1 MAITVNTD
9 VKHFKED
16 LFEKAPKT
24 NKEES
29 VNGKPSQ

>member
-9 VKHFKED
+9 AKHFKED

-24 NKEES
+24 YREES
-29 VNGKPSQ
+29 VNGKLSQ